1 MNQSQC
7 IDRFSK
13 KSNLFMRNVIDKK
26 STAQDLVVEDVNY
39 IQGSPNV
46 ENNDEGVQSLRHYKK
61 SSVDENI
68 ADDANNFDSF
78 GLDEDSTFQ
87 RKTITPIENMN
98 LNESVF
104 SIYKPNKNYPIE
116 RESQLQNKEEE
127 VEASNNN
134 NSIDDTFQR
143 AVSPILFLGQCCAIL
158 PVRGVRKPH
167 PKNLKFSLKSVQ
179 MVITVSFMC
188 CSTIL
193 TMTTLKHLLKIGINA
208 KNFVGMV
215 FFGCVQISC
224 VLFALLAPR
233 WPRLM
238 RYWYR
243 IETIF
248 TQKPYEMPKRALA
261 WRVRVA
267 AVVIIILSVVE
278 HGLYLASAV
287 TSFKRTQE
295 MCAPLLNATAD
306 ISFSNYILR
315 NYDYVFQILPHN
327 MFVGFFILVVNGLC
341 TFIWNYMDMFIMMV
355 SKGIA
360 YRFEQITARINK
372 LDNKEVPETVFIE
385 IREHYVK
392 LCELL
397 ECVDE
402 DLSGII
408 LLSCINNLYFVCYQ
422 LLNVFNKLRW
432 PINYIYFWYSLLYLI
447 GRTAFVFLSA
457 ASINDES
464 KGGLAVLRRVSSRT
478 WCVEV
483 ERLIFQMTT
492 QTVALSGKKFYFL
505 TRRLLFG
512 MAGTIVTYELV
523 LLQFDEPNRVKGLPN
538 LCG

>member
-1 MNQSQC
+1 MSQSNC

-13 KSNLFMRNVIDKK
+13 KSNLSLRNVVNK
-26 STAQDLVVEDVNY
+26 SVGKTLIVEEVNY
-39 IQGSPNV
+39 VQGSPNG
-46 ENNDEGVQSLRHYKK
+46 EDNDYALPNYDRNGDSA
-61 SSVDENI
+61 DES
-68 ADDANNFDSF
+68 NNFA
-78 GLDEDSTFQ
+78 
-87 RKTITPIENMN
+87 
-98 LNESVF
+98 ESP
-104 SIYKPNKNYPIE
+104 IYKPNKNYPV
-116 RESQLQNKEEE
+116 ESQLEEE
-127 VEASNNN
+127 DVVDN
-134 NSIDDTFQR
+134 NSTDDTFQK
-143 AVSPILFLGQCCAIL
+143 AVSPILFLGQCFAIL
-158 PVRGVRKPH
+158 PVRGIRRSN
-167 PKNLKFSLKSVQ
+167 PKHLRFSLKSIQVL
-179 MVITVSFMC
+179 ITLFFMC
-188 CSTIL
+188 CNLIL
-193 TMTTLKHLLKIGINA
+193 TLTTLKHLLKIGINA
-208 KNFVGMV
+208 KNFVGLA
-215 FFGCVQISC
+215 FFGCVQCSC
-224 VLFALLAPR
+224 VLFALLAPH

-243 IETIF
+243 IESIF
-248 TQKPYEMPKRALA
+248 TQKPYEMPKRNLA
-261 WRVRVA
+261 FRIRLA
-267 AVVIIILSVVE
+267 ATVIILMSVAE

-287 TSFKRTQE
+287 FSFKRTQE
-295 MCAPLLNATAD
+295 TCAPLINATAD
-306 ISFSNYILR
+306 ISFNNYILK

-327 MFVGFFILVVNGLC
+327 MFIGVFILIVNGLC
-341 TFIWNYMDMFIMMV
+341 TFIWNYMDMFIMMI

-360 YRFEQITARINK
+360 YRFEQITTRINK
-372 LDNKEVPETVFIE
+372 LANKEVPETVFIE

-397 ECVDE
+397 DCVDE

-447 GRTAFVFLSA
+447 GRTAFAFLSA

-523 LLQFDEPNRVKGLPN
+523 LLQFDAPNRAKGLPD